1 MVDVCVLL
9 YTHVS
14 HMYDTFNNN
23 NNTASQYFKS
33 ILIKVFV
40 TCYIKQLQ
48 FEVFS
53 QQIPIQST
61 SYKCSYRYKHIHT
74 HTTTTNVSF
83 TRRSLFPS
91 LSFTHSL
98 FFLVLSCTLSLA
110 LSLTDLL
117 FLFLLF
123 YFNSAKSQHNDK

>member
-14 HMYDTFNNN
+14 HMYDTFNN

-74 HTTTTNVSF
+74 QQQQMC
-83 TRRSLFPS
+83 LLLGA
-91 LSFTHSL
+91 LSFPRSHSHTHY
-98 FFLVLSCTLSLA
+98 FF
-110 LSLTDLL
+110 
-117 FLFLLF
+117 
-123 YFNSAKSQHNDK
+123 